1 MEAVLVNHYDA
12 KVKCEE
18 LYGNTIHQSV
28 TQQNA
33 KSCNEV
39 RIQAFVPELTLHDF

>member
-33 KSCNEV
+33 KKYNSKDLISIE
-39 RIQAFVPELTLHDF
+39 QLF